1 MPEFSLLISVIT
13 SNFTFFLIYYLNMK
27 FKKLSILSFV
37 LTFFLVHLIY
47 GQSIVPSGLGRMSVV
62 QPTRTTAILSGNLL
76 QNGGQNPT
84 VKIVWGDEDRGT
96 SPTPS
101 IAWDNEVI
109 ISTNQAPGSFSTTI
123 TIPNLDKIYYFRSLV
138 SNAGGAAVSREL
150 GILNPS
156 APVGKANL
164 QGRWNFD
171 ASNANDVSGK
181 NRHGTAKE
189 LFSPSEIS
197 GMKLWLDAADDST
210 ITHSSNAVSQ
220 WSDTSG
226 NNNHA
231 SQSTSTKQPALNAA
245 PQNGLSTIKFDGT
258 NDYLS
263 VTSLNITQAYSF
275 YAVAK
280 TTVGSGKDYLFD
292 GRTTDSVRSL
302 VALNNAG
309 KVQSWAG
316 TGWANSNIYTPSGF
330 FTIAAVF
337 NSSNSQISING
348 TTVSSLNPG
357 TRNLTNGIYIGT
369 NYLTNADFL
378 EGEIGE
384 FVIINGAAST
394 TDLAKMEGYLA
405 HKWGLSGALSSS
417 HAYKLG
423 APVAGSGTL
432 SYINDTPFGSG
443 KAVDL
448 TNGHIEVIAGGTEDS
463 FDGGSAFSVSAW
475 VKGWPNQFGKPI
487 VSKGGS
493 VPSPTDVPSLSLWL
507 DASDT
512 STMDQGTSAGAIGP
526 PSSGNLVKY
535 WADKSGNGIV
545 FTSNGSPKFEG
556 SALNSD
562 YPGVNTDLGNFSTS
576 GGQIIDGWNSMTFFM
591 VFDWLDTSNWEY
603 LLWKGNPNSGHGFRI
618 QKMNVGA
625 NQGSGCYVPR
635 HADNGGGQDR
645 AYNSI
650 LDARSSTKILTL
662 TYDGPSKTI
671 KLYGN
676 GVSAST
682 KTNAKNDLGSST
694 GSAINLGNDQR
705 YGDILI
711 YRNSLSNADREHIE
725 GFLALKYGMVNQLPA
740 THSGKPVDGWLLGS
754 GIGNDLAANLDEV
767 GNLKSGSSTVSPTTD
782 NAWHHVVSTYDGGTR
797 KLYLDGTEVSSGQAT
812 GNISSTGASLV
823 FGAIDMNS
831 SAGGV
836 AASKHTKIKLD
847 DVRVYNAG
855 LSSTQVAELYNNG
868 NGDLNKVGDF
878 NSVADIN
885 GTSGSALSTTV
896 SANITSPV
904 YEAINLTPGLSINSS
919 TGEISGTPTV
929 GGDRKIIVVARNSA
943 GMRASTILQYKSPAS
958 DPLFAFPTLSP
969 SSDHAVVIG
978 EVSHS
983 GGEENIVDLFWSS
996 NSTRVNTQYSDLNN
1010 LQSGS
1015 SYNYQNYLPNSS
1027 SSLKIWLAADDNTS
1041 LFADSNFTT
1050 TATGTVAGWKD
1061 KSGNDNHLLSQ
1072 GNPSTASR
1080 NHNGKNVIDFDGDD
1094 YFETSAVYASGVD
1107 FSFFMVAGIDAI
1119 NNANDSIFAIRQE
1132 AGDPSFQI
1140 DAENTSAFKI
1150 RFWRTG
1156 MGTGKTFASSA
1167 QHGPSIYEFIFND
1180 ATNLLEV
1187 FQNGTSLGTTAY
1199 TASPNQGNKLTVFTN
1214 RGKSAAPDGFVAE
1227 MIGLV
1232 AIPTTE
1238 RQNIEGYL
1246 AHKWGLTSS
1255 LPNAHP
1261 YKSTQPLAWSSSFQ
1275 ESASLETSAARVG
1288 SGMEGFYGTTIS
1300 DLTAGE
1306 TYYYRLRST
1315 NKSNAKGIMGTN
1327 LKLWLD
1333 GSDTASVSQYSNTV
1347 TSWNDKS
1354 GNGFQL
1360 QSFGAPSTGTRS
1372 LDGKNVIDFDGDDYF
1387 ESATGYPT
1395 GNDFSFLM
1403 VAGIDAINHVND
1415 SIFCIRQSTAQ
1426 PSFQI
1431 DSGDTS
1437 AFKIRFTPTDMGTA
1451 KTFATSAKHGPSIY
1465 EFVFKD
1471 STNLLEVFLNGSSL
1485 GTTAYTAVPN
1495 QSNKLLIF
1503 ANRATDQRP
1512 DGFVAEMIG
1521 LSTALSNTNRAKLE
1535 GYLAH
1540 KWGLENKLPGTHTY
1554 RSNVPTSRT
1563 SWSAVPNTV

>member
-1 MPEFSLLISVIT
+1 MRYKLRDTNTTALGLSHLVIPR
-13 SNFTFFLIYYLNMK
+13 
-27 FKKLSILSFV
+27 
-37 LTFFLVHLIY
+37 VHLSEI
-47 GQSIVPSGLGRMSVV
+47 
-62 QPTRTTAILSGNLL
+62 ILCRS
-76 QNGGQNPT
+76 T
-84 VKIVWGDEDRGT
+84 VR
-96 SPTPS
+96 
-101 IAWDNEVI
+101 
-109 ISTNQAPGSFSTTI
+109 
-123 TIPNLDKIYYFRSLV
+123 R
-138 SNAGGAAVSREL
+138 
-150 GILNPS
+150 
-156 APVGKANL
+156 
-164 QGRWNFD
+164 
-171 ASNANDVSGK
+171 
-181 NRHGTAKE
+181 TAK
-189 LFSPSEIS
+189 
-197 GMKLWLDAADDST
+197 
-210 ITHSSNAVSQ
+210 
-220 WSDTSG
+220 
-226 NNNHA
+226 
-231 SQSTSTKQPALNAA
+231 
-245 PQNGLSTIKFDGT
+245 
-258 NDYLS
+258 
-263 VTSLNITQAYSF
+263 
-275 YAVAK
+275 
-280 TTVGSGKDYLFD
+280 
-292 GRTTDSVRSL
+292 
-302 VALNNAG
+302 
-309 KVQSWAG
+309 KV
-316 TGWANSNIYTPSGF
+316 
-330 FTIAAVF
+330 
-337 NSSNSQISING
+337 
-348 TTVSSLNPG
+348 
-357 TRNLTNGIYIGT
+357 
-369 NYLTNADFL
+369 
-378 EGEIGE
+378 
-384 FVIINGAAST
+384 
-394 TDLAKMEGYLA
+394 EGYLA
-405 HKWGLSGALSSS
+405 HKWGLAGSLASS
-417 HAYKLG
+417 HPYKLG
-423 APVAGSGTL
+423 TPISSGSP
-432 SYINDTPFGSG
+432 SFIADTPFGNG

-448 TNGHIEVIAGGTEDS
+448 SDGHIEVVTGGAEDS

-475 VKGWPNQFGKPI
+475 VKGWPKQFGQPI
-487 VSKGGS
+487 VSKGGY
-493 VPSPTDVPSLSLWL
+493 VPSPNEVPSLRLWL

-526 PSSGNLVKY
+526 PASGNLVKY

-591 VFDWLDTSNWEY
+591 VFDWLDTTNWEY
-603 LLWKGNPNSGHGFRI
+603 LLWKGNPNNGHGFRI

-625 NQGSGCYVPR
+625 NQGSGCYFPR

-740 THSGKPVDGWLLGS
+740 THSGKPVDGWLLGA

-797 KLYLDGTEVSSGQAT
+797 KLYLDGIEVSSGQAT

-896 SANITSPV
+896 SANIVSPV

-929 GGDRKIIVVARNSA
+929 GGDRKIIVVARNSS
-943 GMRASTILQYKSPAS
+943 GMRASTIIQYKSPAS

-978 EVSHS
+978 EISHS
-983 GGEENIVDLFWSS
+983 GGEENIIDLFWSS

-1015 SYNYQNYLPNSS
+1015 SYSYQNYLPNSS
-1027 SSLKIWLAADDNTS
+1027 ASLKLWLAADDNTS
-1041 LFADSNFTT
+1041 LFADANFTT

-1072 GNPSTASR
+1072 GNPSTAAR
-1080 NHNGKNVIDFDGDD
+1080 NHNGKNVIDFDGND

-1119 NNANDSIFAIRQE
+1119 SHANDSIFAIRQE

-1140 DAENTSAFKI
+1140 DAENASAFKI
-1150 RFWRTG
+1150 RFWQTG
-1156 MGTGKTFASSA
+1156 MGTDKTFASSA

-1187 FQNGTSLGTTAY
+1187 YQNGTSLGTTAY

-1214 RGKSAAPDGFVAE
+1214 RGKSQAPDGFVAE

-1300 DLTAGE
+1300 DLSVGE

-1315 NKSNAKGIMGTN
+1315 NKSNAKGIMGAN

-1333 GSDTASVSQYSNTV
+1333 ASDTASVSQYSNTV

-1360 QSFGAPSTGTRS
+1360 QSVGDPSTGTRS
-1372 LDGKNVIDFDGDDYF
+1372 LDGKNVIDFDGDEYL

-1415 SIFCIRQSTAQ
+1415 SIFCIRQSTGQ

-1431 DSGDTS
+1431 DAQDSS
-1437 AFKIRFTPTDMGTA
+1437 SFRMRFQPTDMGTA
-1451 KTFATSAKHGPSIY
+1451 KTLQPPQSMGP
-1465 EFVFKD
+1465 VF
-1471 STNLLEVFLNGSSL
+1471 TNLFSRIQLIYWRYFLM
-1485 GTTAYTAVPN
+1485 V
-1495 QSNKLLIF
+1495 
-1503 ANRATDQRP
+1503 R
-1512 DGFVAEMIG
+1512 V
-1521 LSTALSNTNRAKLE
+1521 
-1535 GYLAH
+1535 
-1540 KWGLENKLPGTHTY
+1540 
-1554 RSNVPTSRT
+1554 
-1563 SWSAVPNTV
+1563 

>member
-1 MPEFSLLISVIT
+1 MT
-13 SNFTFFLIYYLNMK
+13 
-27 FKKLSILSFV
+27 
-37 LTFFLVHLIY
+37 
-47 GQSIVPSGLGRMSVV
+47 G
-62 QPTRTTAILSGNLL
+62 
-76 QNGGQNPT
+76 
-84 VKIVWGDEDRGT
+84 
-96 SPTPS
+96 
-101 IAWDNEVI
+101 
-109 ISTNQAPGSFSTTI
+109 
-123 TIPNLDKIYYFRSLV
+123 
-138 SNAGGAAVSREL
+138 
-150 GILNPS
+150 
-156 APVGKANL
+156 
-164 QGRWNFD
+164 
-171 ASNANDVSGK
+171 
-181 NRHGTAKE
+181 
-189 LFSPSEIS
+189 
-197 GMKLWLDAADDST
+197 
-210 ITHSSNAVSQ
+210 
-220 WSDTSG
+220 
-226 NNNHA
+226 
-231 SQSTSTKQPALNAA
+231 TKQINGMNTIAL
-245 PQNGLSTIKFDGT
+245 
-258 NDYLS
+258 
-263 VTSLNITQAYSF
+263 
-275 YAVAK
+275 
-280 TTVGSGKDYLFD
+280 GSGKVISSSSPSSANWQDLYIVARWDGGATFNSYDGLFTGTTNVGGDIGIIGHAGSTNLFSTNWFNNFYL
-292 GRTTDSVRSL
+292 
-302 VALNNAG
+302 N
-309 KVQSWAG
+309 G
-316 TGWANSNIYTPSGF
+316 TSSAITGVLGTMSSKFIVSASANSAVSVSGY
-330 FTIAAVF
+330 
-337 NSSNSQISING
+337 QIGSD
-348 TTVSSLNPG
+348 
-357 TRNLTNGIYIGT
+357 RTNGGR
-369 NYLTNADFL
+369 NWN
-378 EGEIGE
+378 GVIGE
-384 FVIINGAAST
+384 VLSFSSKLSD
-394 TDLAKMEGYLA
+394 TDRKKVEGYLA
-405 HKWGLSGALSSS
+405 HKWGLNGSLPFSHNYSLGHPAASSGSPNFIS
-417 HAYKLG
+417 
-423 APVAGSGTL
+423 
-432 SYINDTPFGSG
+432 DTPFGSG

-448 TNGHIEVIAGGTEDS
+448 SDGHIEVVTGGAEDS

-475 VKGWPNQFGKPI
+475 VKGWPKQFGQPI
-487 VSKGGS
+487 VSKGGY
-493 VPSPTDVPSLSLWL
+493 VPSPNEVPSLRLWL

-526 PSSGNLVKY
+526 PASGNLVKY

-591 VFDWLDTSNWEY
+591 VFDWLDTTNWEY
-603 LLWKGNPNSGHGFRI
+603 LLWKGNPNNGHGFRI

-625 NQGSGCYVPR
+625 NQGSGCYFPR

-740 THSGKPVDGWLLGS
+740 THSGKPVDGWLLGA

-797 KLYLDGTEVSSGQAT
+797 KLYLDGIEVSSGQAT

-896 SANITSPV
+896 SANIVSPV

-929 GGDRKIIVVARNSA
+929 GGDRKIIVVARNSS
-943 GMRASTILQYKSPAS
+943 GMRASTIIQYKSPAS

-978 EVSHS
+978 EISHS
-983 GGEENIVDLFWSS
+983 GGEENIIDLFWSS

-1015 SYNYQNYLPNSS
+1015 SYSYQNYLPNSS
-1027 SSLKIWLAADDNTS
+1027 ASLKLWLAADDNTS
-1041 LFADSNFTT
+1041 LFADANFTT

-1072 GNPSTASR
+1072 GNPSTAAR
-1080 NHNGKNVIDFDGDD
+1080 NHNGKNVIDFDGND

-1119 NNANDSIFAIRQE
+1119 SHANDSIFAIRQE

-1140 DAENTSAFKI
+1140 DAENASAFKI
-1150 RFWRTG
+1150 RFFQTG
-1156 MGTGKTFASSA
+1156 MGTDKTFASSA

-1187 FQNGTSLGTTAY
+1187 YQNGTSLGTTAY

-1214 RGKSAAPDGFVAE
+1214 RGKSQAPDGFVAE

-1300 DLTAGE
+1300 DLSVGE

-1315 NKSNAKGIMGTN
+1315 NKSNAKGIMGAN

-1333 GSDTASVSQYSNTV
+1333 ASDTASVSQYSNTV

-1360 QSFGAPSTGTRS
+1360 QSVGDPSTGTRS
-1372 LDGKNVIDFDGDDYF
+1372 LDGKNVIDFDGDEYL
-1387 ESATGYPT
+1387 ESD
-1395 GNDFSFLM
+1395 NCL
-1403 VAGIDAINHVND
+1403 
-1415 SIFCIRQSTAQ
+1415 
-1426 PSFQI
+1426 
-1431 DSGDTS
+1431 
-1437 AFKIRFTPTDMGTA
+1437 
-1451 KTFATSAKHGPSIY
+1451 
-1465 EFVFKD
+1465 
-1471 STNLLEVFLNGSSL
+1471 
-1485 GTTAYTAVPN
+1485 
-1495 QSNKLLIF
+1495 
-1503 ANRATDQRP
+1503 P
-1512 DGFVAEMIG
+1512 D
-1521 LSTALSNTNRAKLE
+1521 RK
-1535 GYLAH
+1535 
-1540 KWGLENKLPGTHTY
+1540 
-1554 RSNVPTSRT
+1554 
-1563 SWSAVPNTV
+1563 